1 MVKCKA
7 LVTRVSD
14 GKARLV
20 LEDILV
26 VFEELPDH
34 QVLVRTQSVAQ
45 NPTDG
50 SLFLDSARCF
60 IGEI

>member
-1 MVKCKA
+1 MATCKA

-26 VFEELPDH
+26 VLEGLPDH
-34 QVLVRTQSVAQ
+34 QVLVRTEAVA
-45 NPTDG
+45 
-50 SLFLDSARCF
+50 
-60 IGEI
+60 